1 MLRPSDAATT
11 TDRGWILLVEDNPGD
26 ARLTQLLLEESGHAA
41 RLRWVT
47 TAGEAAR
54 LLASHPG
61 CRAVLLDLDRQYPG
75 IRFRV
80 IDEQDRTRA
89 HMRFFV
95 NGRAVFDLA
104 TPLSDADELC
114 LVQALSGG

>member
-1 MLRPSDAATT
+1 MVAPRLERPS
-11 TDRGWILLVEDNPGD
+11 RIC
-26 ARLTQLLLEESGHAA
+26 R
-41 RLRWVT
+41 RYR
-47 TAGEAAR
+47 
-54 LLASHPG
+54 
-61 CRAVLLDLDRQYPG
+61 RAVTAVLYLAASPAALDDLDRRWPG

-104 TPLSDADELC
+104 TPLHDTDELC

>member
-1 MLRPSDAATT
+1 MKVLIAAPLRPYTGQSWVQAH
-11 TDRGWILLVEDNPGD
+11 GD
-26 ARLTQLLLEESGHAA
+26 TLD
-41 RLRWVT
+41 
-47 TAGEAAR
+47 
-54 LLASHPG
+54 
-61 CRAVLLDLDRQYPG
+61 AVLRDLDRQYPG

-104 TPLSDADELC
+104 TPLGEGDELC

>member
-1 MLRPSDAATT
+1 MKVLIAAPLRSYTGQSWVQARGATL
-11 TDRGWILLVEDNPGD
+11 GGV
-26 ARLTQLLLEESGHAA
+26 LT
-41 RLRWVT
+41 
-47 TAGEAAR
+47 
-54 LLASHPG
+54 
-61 CRAVLLDLDRQYPG
+61 DLDRQYPG

-80 IDEQDRTRA
+80 IDEQDRTRP

-104 TPLSDADELC
+104 TPLVEADELC

>member
-1 MLRPSDAATT
+1 VKVLIAAPLRSYTKQSWVQARGAT
-11 TDRGWILLVEDNPGD
+11 L
-26 ARLTQLLLEESGHAA
+26 
-41 RLRWVT
+41 
-47 TAGEAAR
+47 GE
-54 LLASHPG
+54 
-61 CRAVLLDLDRQYPG
+61 VLNDLDRQYPG

-95 NGRAVFDLA
+95 NGRAVFDLEA
-104 TPLSDADELC
+104 PLSDADELC